1 VTDRM
6 KGTRAPIIDTIRR
19 AQQAQQDHE
28 QAHDV
33 QLSVLPFYSEG
44 DHDSTEWDFIWAN
57 EDEKAQRRDTE
68 IDEQWDAWWYVH
80 PLNHNDPPK
89 EP

>member
-1 VTDRM
+1 MTERM
-6 KGTRAPIIDTIRR
+6 RGTRAPIIDTIRR

-28 QAHDV
+28 QAHNV
-33 QLSVLPFYSEG
+33 QLVVIPFVDPTPEPPAA
-44 DHDSTEWDFIWAN
+44 EWAT
-57 EDEKAQRRDTE
+57 EDEKAQRFSAE
-68 IDEQWDAWWYVH
+68 VDEAWDAWWYVH